1 MAQALSGVT
10 RARRK
15 CAKKTCHDE
24 YPATLGTLGK
34 KNPPPQNEG
43 PYGGRRANDCTEQ
56 QVPRN
61 EDA

>member
-10 RARRK
+10 RARRGK
-15 CAKKTCHDE
+15 IDMKNIPQHLAKKH
-24 YPATLGTLGK
+24 
-34 KNPPPQNEG
+34 PPPQNEG

-56 QVPRN
+56 QVPHN